1 MYEWIK
7 WLHLSAGII
16 WLGGMTVLLVAVRPV
31 AIAQLAPP
39 ERLPLMAAVL
49 GRFFRLVWLAIAVLL
64 ASGGWMFASA
74 DLSLA
79 PRGWHAMAGL
89 GGLMCVIFAHLWFA
103 PFRRLQRAVAQA
115 DWPAAG
121 QALGQIH
128 PLVVTNFGLGWLA
141 VAAVL
146 VWR

>member
-7 WLHLSAGII
+7 CLHLSAGII
-16 WLGGMTVLLVAVRPV
+16 WLGGMTLLLAAVRPV
-31 AIAQLAPP
+31 AIAQLAAP
-39 ERLPLMAAVL
+39 ERLRLMAAVL
-49 GRFFRLVWLAIAVLL
+49 ARFFTLVWASIAVLL
-64 ASGGWMFASA
+64 ASGFWMFASA

-89 GGLMCVIFAHLWFA
+89 GSLMCVIFAHLWFA
-103 PFRRLQRAVAQA
+103 PFRRLKQAVAQA
-115 DWPAAG
+115 DWAAAG

-128 PLVVTNFGLGWLA
+128 PLVLTNFTLGWLA

>member
-7 WLHLSAGII
+7 WLHLSAGIV

-49 GRFFRLVWLAIAVLL
+49 GRFFALVWASIALL
-64 ASGGWMFASA
+64 LVSGGWMFASA

-89 GGLMCVIFAHLWFA
+89 GSLMCVIFAHLWFA
-103 PFRRLQRAVAQA
+103 PFRRLKRAVAQA
-115 DWPAAG
+115 DWPVAG
-121 QALGQIH
+121 RALGQIH
-128 PLVVTNFGLGWLA
+128 PLVVINFCLGWLA

>member
-7 WLHLSAGII
+7 CLHLSAGII
-16 WLGGMTVLLVAVRPV
+16 WLGGMTVLLAAVRPA
-31 AIAQLAPP
+31 AIAQLAAP
-39 ERLPLMAAVL
+39 ERLRLMAAVL
-49 GRFFRLVWLAIAVLL
+49 ARFFSLVWASIAVLL
-64 ASGGWMFASA
+64 ASGFWMFASA

-89 GGLMCVIFAHLWFA
+89 GSLMCVIFAHLWLA
-103 PFRRLQRAVAQA
+103 PFRRLKQAVAQA
-115 DWPAAG
+115 DWPAAAR
-121 QALGQIH
+121 ALGQIH
-128 PLVVTNFGLGWLA
+128 PLVLSNFTLGWVA

>member
-16 WLGGMTVLLVAVRPV
+16 WLGGMTLLLAAVRPM

-39 ERLPLMAAVL
+39 ERLRLMTGIL
-49 GRFFRLVWLAIAVLL
+49 GRFFALVWLAIATLL
-64 ASGGWMFASA
+64 ASGFWMFGSA

-89 GGLMCVIFAHLWFA
+89 GSLMCVIFAHLWFA
-103 PFRRLQRAVAQA
+103 PFRRLKQAVALA

-121 QALGQIH
+121 RALGQIH
-128 PLVVTNFGLGWLA
+128 PLVLVNFTLGWLA
-141 VAAVL
+141 VLAVL

>member
-7 WLHLSAGII
+7 WLHLSAGIV

-49 GRFFRLVWLAIAVLL
+49 GRFFALVWASIALL
-64 ASGGWMFASA
+64 LVSGGWMFASA

-89 GGLMCVIFAHLWFA
+89 GSLMCVIFAHLWFA
-103 PFRRLQRAVAQA
+103 PFRRLKRAVAQA
-115 DWPAAG
+115 DWPTAG
-121 QALGQIH
+121 RALGQIH
-128 PLVVTNFGLGWLA
+128 PLVVINFCLGWLA